1 MKTFLEKVCVVSTG
15 RRFHILKCLFQLRVR
30 SITLRS
36 GSKKAFFFVS
46 CVTLYLKYNGHR
58 FLRGHKIRLFQNL
71 LPVCA
76 NFPPLLSSSCFKLI

>member
-36 GSKKAFFFVS
+36 GSKKAFFF
-46 CVTLYLKYNGHR
+46 C
-58 FLRGHKIRLFQNL
+58 FLRDTILEVQW
-71 LPVCA
+71 
-76 NFPPLLSSSCFKLI
+76 I